1 MRMRIDLAFVAAA
14 LMAASAPAQEASR
27 AGDQAYADKV
37 RPFLARHCE
46 ECHTGEKPK
55 GDFRLDH
62 LDPAF
67 AARTAEERWR
77 SVLEQLQA
85 GSMPPKKKAR
95 PGETDLRAVKDW
107 IVARIA

>member
-1 MRMRIDLAFVAAA
+1 MRIDLLTFVAAA
-14 LMAASAPAQEASR
+14 LMLSPAPAQEAVR
-27 AGDQAYADKV
+27 TADQAYADRV

-55 GDFRLDH
+55 GKFRLDE

-67 AARTAEERWR
+67 SAKTAEERWR

-85 GSMPPKKKAR
+85 GSMPPKTKVR
-95 PGETDLRAVKDW
+95 PPEGEIRAVRDW
-107 IVARIA
+107 I